1 MANTI
6 KVRFEAQG
14 AKALKSAIDQ
24 LAVSQTRLNEG
35 NKKAERLQKKL
46 NRELDKYN
54 GTSVLGVRNS
64 RLLSHSFA
72 TMRSTLLLASFGFTL
87 VAGSIGKVLKLFG
100 EQEKAILKLNN
111 ALGFNTIKLQEQA
124 SALQDVT
131 GVGDEVIIQ
140 SQAVLASF
148 VRNEDAV
155 SNLTVATLDLSAALG
170 IDLNSSANLIGKTI
184 GSTTNSLSRY
194 GISVT
199 GAANSTERIESL
211 VENVNILFG
220 DTAKV
225 AGSATV
231 GALNK
236 LSASLGDMMEKL
248 GELLVSIGFVTA
260 IDVLTFSFKALGLAV
275 NEALSFIGV
284 NNEQLQKGLGV
295 SEDIVK
301 MHNAEVQSIKSL
313 NDINQV
319 RAKISSL
326 EVEKQEQIEVG
337 LRKVST
343 AIEDTKESSSGL
355 SLLTGEL
362 VYNMDVM
369 LPVTDELSDHLTTTS
384 KAGEDMAE
392 AMEKDVSAAKT
403 LALTDKELIIAKA
416 KLQELMATGLQ
427 QLHDEEVSL
436 NNLNVLKGE
445 MNVFDGEQANIG
457 EARNLLQEQFSNGLI
472 NEIQLRT
479 KLQDLD
485 AKEINLEKRKQAL
498 KDANINKNI
507 SNLGKL
513 SGALI
518 QNADAAA
525 NVEFGLAVISAIR
538 SGLATRKN
546 LSDKGLLPP
555 APQIAGAL
563 EMAAGIAVATQI
575 RAQQFE
581 QGGLIGGRRHSQ
593 GGTII
598 EAERGEFVMSRDAVE
613 SIGVDNLEAM
623 NTGGGGVTVNITG
636 NVMSEDFVEEELA
649 DKIANAVRRGVDFG
663 IS

>member
-1 MANTI
+1 MANKI

-24 LAVSQTRLNEG
+24 LAVSQTRLNQG
-35 NKKAERLQKKL
+35 SKKAEALQKKL

-54 GTSVLGVRNS
+54 GTSVLGTRNS
-64 RLLSHSFA
+64 RLLSNSFA

-87 VAGSIGKVLKLFG
+87 VAGSIGRVLKLFG

-260 IDVLTFSFKALGLAV
+260 IDVLTFSFKTLGLAV
-275 NEALSFIGV
+275 NEALSIIGF
-284 NNEQLQKGLGV
+284 NNEEIQKGLKV

-326 EVEKQEQIEVG
+326 EVEKQEQIELG
-337 LRKVST
+337 LRSV
-343 AIEDTKESSSGL
+343 AVAMEDTKESSSGL
-355 SLLTGEL
+355 VDLSGK
-362 VYNMDVM
+362 VIYNLGVM
-369 LPVTDELSDHLTTTS
+369 QPVADELSDHLTTTS
-384 KAGEDMAE
+384 IAGEDMAE
-392 AMEKDVSAAKT
+392 AMEKDIGAAKT
-403 LALTDKELIIAKA
+403 LALTDKELIIAQA
-416 KLQELMATGLQ
+416 RLQELMATGIK

-445 MNVFDGEQANIG
+445 MNVFDGEQANIL
-457 EARNLLQEQFSNGLI
+457 EARNLLADQFLNGLI

-498 KDANINKNI
+498 KDSNINKNI

-518 QNADAAA
+518 QNAEAAA

-555 APQIAGAL
+555 APAIAGAL
-563 EMAAGIAVATQI
+563 EAAAGIAVAAQI

-581 QGGLIGGRRHSQ
+581 QGGLVGGRRHSQ

-613 SIGVDNLEAM
+613 SIGVNNLEAM
-623 NTGGGGVTVNITG
+623 NAGGGGVTVNISG
-636 NVMSEDFVEEELA
+636 NVMTDEFVDEILA
-649 DKIANAVRRGVDFG
+649 EKIADAVRRGTDFG

>member
-518 QNADAAA
+518 QNAEAAA

-563 EMAAGIAVATQI
+563 EIAAGIAVATQI
-575 RAQQFE
+575 RAQSFE

-598 EAERGEFVMSRDAVE
+598 EAERGEFIMSRDAVE

>member
-518 QNADAAA
+518 QNAEAAA

-563 EMAAGIAVATQI
+563 EIAAGIAVATQI
-575 RAQQFE
+575 RAQSFE